1 MQPGSPSSPSSLLAL
16 LFSEKCPGSATLIPP
31 VPALLI
37 LSSAARAHQRD
48 QIGSVTKK
56 ECLLFCSFVS
66 WVWALGG

>member
-1 MQPGSPSSPSSLLAL
+1 MQPGSPPCSLPAL
-16 LFSEKCPGSATLIPP
+16 SVPEKCPGSATIIPP

-37 LSSAARAHQRD
+37 LVSAARAHQRD

-56 ECLLFCSFVS
+56 ECLLFCSFIS